1 MLHAVGPF
9 ISRKTVSILVFVGCG
24 AFRFCI
30 ADDDLA
36 VGRCQDF
43 KKQQKG
49 GFSSKN
55 EKCHAYS
62 KSKTKEDF

>member
-1 MLHAVGPF
+1 MRCGSADFEPF
-9 ISRKTVSILVFVGCG
+9 G
-24 AFRFCI
+24 
-30 ADDDLA
+30 DDLA

>member
-1 MLHAVGPF
+1 MRCGSADFEPF
-9 ISRKTVSILVFVGCG
+9 G
-24 AFRFCI
+24 
-30 ADDDLA
+30 DDLA

-43 KKQQKG
+43 KKQQKD

-62 KSKTKEDF
+62 KSKTKEDFYYEVYYT

>member
-1 MLHAVGPF
+1 MFYKVSVLSFFELLVG
-9 ISRKTVSILVFVGCG
+9 I
-24 AFRFCI
+24 
-30 ADDDLA
+30 LA

-49 GFSSKN
+49 SFSSEN

-62 KSKTKEDF
+62 KSKTKEDFYYEIYCT